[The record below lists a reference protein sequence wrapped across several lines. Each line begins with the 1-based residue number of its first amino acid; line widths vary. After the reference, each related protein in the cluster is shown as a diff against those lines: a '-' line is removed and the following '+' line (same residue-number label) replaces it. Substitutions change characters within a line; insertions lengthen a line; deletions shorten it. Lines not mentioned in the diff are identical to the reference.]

1 VWSVGLR
8 NKQVVVYPL
17 AKARKQDIDRKQGCL
32 DN

>member
-1 VWSVGLR
+1 VGFS

-32 DN
+32 DNI